1 MSFHQKNLLLGS
13 NMFKCFCVK
22 WFLRQIG
29 PWSFQIRCF
38 GSSDFDGFVGMIFD
52 GFPPPRKKHE
62 TYQIFRIFLLD
73 LKWLWLFSVVFG
85 GSRHLEEMILK
96 KAARGWLDID
106 LLWGP
111 MTWLTGQRLNRLMGS
126 FLEIPCHR
134 RWIMWI
140 IEVYYVLFVLFVEPA
155 EVGFFHA
162 EFSFSGQLWATTTK
176 SYWGFSGSWQDLI
189 GQRQLVLVS
198 WLFLASFE
206 GLAFVNITVSQ
217 HLVSIFISI
226 FGGFTEFC

>member
-1 MSFHQKNLLLGS
+1 MISSPNWSMEFPNPLFRQLG
-13 NMFKCFCVK
+13 FWWIC
-22 WFLRQIG
+22 WD
-29 PWSFQIRCF
+29 
-38 GSSDFDGFVGMIFD
+38 DFWW
-52 GFPPPRKKHE
+52 FPPQTKKHETE

-96 KAARGWLDID
+96 KAARGWLDIH

-126 FLEIPCHR
+126 FSEIPWYR

-155 EVGFFHA
+155 EVG
-162 EFSFSGQLWATTTK
+162 L
-176 SYWGFSGSWQDLI
+176 SGSWQDLT

-217 HLVSIFISI
+217 HLVSIFS
-226 FGGFTEFC
+226 GFTEFC

>member
-1 MSFHQKNLLLGS
+1 MNFLG
-13 NMFKCFCVK
+13 
-22 WFLRQIG
+22 WFLM
-29 PWSFQIRCF
+29 
-38 GSSDFDGFVGMIFD
+38 V
-52 GFPPPRKKHE
+52 PPPQKKTWNH
-62 TYQIFRIFLLD
+62 QIFRIFLLD
-73 LKWLWLFSVVFG
+73 LKWLRLKLFLG
-85 GSRHLEEMILK
+85 GRRLCHFEEMILK

-155 EVGFFHA
+155 EVGCFMLIFLVPDGV
-162 EFSFSGQLWATTTK
+162 SATTTK
-176 SYWGFSGSWQDLI
+176 SYWGSSGSWQDLI

-206 GLAFVNITVSQ
+206 GLAFVNVTVSQ

-226 FGGFTEFC
+226 FSGFIEFC